1 MAKEIEINFRI
12 ILESPT
18 AGVDFGLQKGG
29 GNTYE
34 TIQTQRSNG
43 DDLTFEFP
51 LRVKL
56 ADGETPN
63 FLGHFAQGTRNE
75 RFVYIDIGKC
85 AGQMFS
91 PWSRRLKV
99 PLKGI
104 TAEMIAEYESGNDVI
119 FETRVAGTGRD
130 GGPNCATGKPF
141 AGWKIVAKS
150 L

>member
-1 MAKEIEINFRI
+1 MTKEIEINFRI

-18 AGVDFGLQKGG
+18 SGVDFGLQKGG

-34 TIQTQRSNG
+34 TVQKKHSNG

-56 ADGETPN
+56 VEGETPN
-63 FLGHFAQGTRNE
+63 FLGHFAQGKRDE

-85 AGQMFS
+85 AGQIFS
-91 PWSRRLKV
+91 QWSRRLKV

-104 TAEMIAEYESGNDVI
+104 TNEMIGEVERGKTLI
-119 FETRVAGTGRD
+119 LETKVPGTGRD
-130 GGPNCATGKPF
+130 GGPNCATVKPF
-141 AGWKIVAKS
+141 GGWMIVES
-150 L
+150 